1 MPQTNSKQAIFF
13 PDTKAQAVFGEHGP
27 QPQFLVDDPTFKVI
41 VGGLEPGQ
49 RIPLHPESLAMYHF
63 VTGTGTM
70 TVDEEQFPITA
81 GATVIPPAGARRG
94 IEAAT
99 RIVFLAAKP
108 V

>member
-1 MPQTNSKQAIFF
+1 MTQNTGNQPIFY
-13 PDTKAQAVFGEHGP
+13 PDTKAQAVFGATGP
-27 QPQFLVDDPTFKVI
+27 QPQFLVDDATFKVI

-81 GATVIPPAGARRG
+81 GATVITPAGARRG

-99 RIVFLAAKP
+99 RLVFLAAKP
-108 V
+108 A